1 MVQELTQLIIDTSP
15 LVIKS
20 TGVATGMMVAG
31 GIQAVGSIV
40 SGIFGSSAA
49 KKRARAAARE
59 KARLTKKLDSLES
72 SRQAIINP
80 YASSISSQS
89 DLIQDLGG
97 DLTNSYNNLGVAT
110 QGAKMQA
117 EEADIALANTLD
129 TLQASGASAGGATA
143 LAQAALASKKGVA
156 SSIELQEANNEK
168 MKATGAENLQR
179 LQLAESTR
187 AQAATVSEGSRVQ
200 GIMAEGEM
208 VKFDTRESREQD
220 KINQTYAQLTGAKV
234 QEAQANRDRSSA
246 ITGAISG
253 VASGAGSFAGGLAKK
268 AGMKDFAASER
279 HLKSNIKLVG
289 KSKMGI
295 PIYHFNYKDVKNG
308 IDRFIGTMVDD
319 LQRLGFE
326 DVLIHT
332 EDGILVNYN
341 KIDVDFKKI

>member
-20 TGVATGMMVAG
+20 TGVAAGMMVAG
-31 GIQAVGSIV
+31 GVQAVGSIV
-40 SGIFGSSAA
+40 SGIFGASSA

-59 KARLTKKLDSLES
+59 KARLTKKLDSLEN
-72 SRQAIINP
+72 SRQAIVNP
-80 YASSISSQS
+80 YASSISSQT

-168 MKATGAENLQR
+168 MKASGAENLQR

-187 AQAATVSEGSRVQ
+187 AQAATVSEGSRFQ
-200 GIMAEGEM
+200 GIMAEGEKI
-208 VKFDTRESREQD
+208 KFDTREGREQD

-234 QEAQANRDRSSA
+234 REAQANKDRSSA

-253 VASGAGSFAGGLAKK
+253 VASGAGSFASGLSKANATKSFVGGGGAS
-268 AGMKDFAASER
+268 DFSSA
-279 HLKSNIKLVG
+279 LNFQMPKIGSN
-289 KSKMGI
+289 
-295 PIYHFNYKDVKNG
+295 
-308 IDRFIGTMVDD
+308 
-319 LQRLGFE
+319 
-326 DVLIHT
+326 
-332 EDGILVNYN
+332 
-341 KIDVDFKKI
+341 

>member
-15 LVIKS
+15 LVIKG
-20 TGVATGMMVAG
+20 TGIAAGMMVAG
-31 GIQAVGSIV
+31 GIQAAGSIV
-40 SGIFGSSAA
+40 SGIFGASSA

-59 KARLTKKLDSLES
+59 KARLTKKLDSLEN
-72 SRQAIINP
+72 SRQAIVNP
-80 YASSISSQS
+80 YASSISSQT

-168 MKATGAENLQR
+168 MKATGAENLQK

-187 AQAATVSEGSRVQ
+187 AQAATVSEGSRFQ
-200 GIMAEGEM
+200 GIMAEGEKI
-208 VKFDTRESREQD
+208 KFDTRESREQD
-220 KINQTYAQLTGAKV
+220 KITQTYAQLTGAKV
-234 QEAQANRDRSSA
+234 REAQANRDRSSA

-253 VASGAGSFAGGLAKK
+253 VASGAGSFAGGYAKK
-268 AGMKDFAASER
+268 AGMENFVGGGGASDFSSA
-279 HLKSNIKLVG
+279 LNFQMPK
-289 KSKMGI
+289 
-295 PIYHFNYKDVKNG
+295 
-308 IDRFIGTMVDD
+308 IG
-319 LQRLGFE
+319 L
-326 DVLIHT
+326 
-332 EDGILVNYN
+332 N
-341 KIDVDFKKI
+341 